1 MLEFKVTRD
10 ELLKGVSK
18 TQSIA
23 EKRSSM
29 PILSNILIDAQGDQL
44 LITATD
50 LEISF
55 KGTFAADVVQPGK
68 LTVPARKLYEIIH
81 EMSDETLNIK
91 ELDNFNLE
99 VTGARSNYQL
109 HGLSAEDFP
118 PMPDYE
124 AVTFMEISADTLREM
139 IEKTIYSISTEET
152 RYNLSGVCVERIPD
166 EGAPKLRFV
175 STDGHR
181 LSLMDS
187 PVPGL
192 DKLGMSGRVIIS
204 RKGLMEMRKL
214 ADEGD
219 GLQLGFTENSAVII
233 QDTSVLVIRLLEGRF
248 PDYTMVIPKENTAMM
263 TLNRKAFLDSM
274 RRISVMLSDRY
285 KGARFDIEAKNLT
298 LTVINPDVGEATE
311 NLPVEYSGEE
321 ISVGFNVK
329 YFIEILSPLK
339 ADAVQVLLKDAKSP
353 CLVRSEEDRGFL
365 GVIMPMN
372 L

>member
-1 MLEFKVTRD
+1 MLELKVTRD

-29 PILSNILIDAQGDQL
+29 PILSNILIDAQNDQL

-55 KGTFAADVVQPGK
+55 KGTFAAEVKKSGR

-81 EMSDETLNIK
+81 EMSDEALVLK
-91 ELDNFNLE
+91 ELDNYNLE
-99 VTGARSNYQL
+99 VSSARSNYQL

-124 AVTFMEISADTLREM
+124 SVTFLDIPAETLSDM

-166 EGAPKLRFV
+166 EESPKLRFV

-181 LSLMDS
+181 LSLMDA
-187 PVPGL
+187 PIPGL
-192 DKLGMSGRVIIS
+192 DRLGMTGRVIIS
-204 RKGLMEMRKL
+204 RKGLMEMKKL
-214 ADEGD
+214 ADEGND
-219 GLQLGFTENSAVII
+219 LKLGFTGNSAVVIK
-233 QDTSVLVIRLLEGRF
+233 DTSVLVIRLLEGRF
-248 PDYTMVIPKENTAMM
+248 PDYNLVIPKDNPAIM
-263 TLNRKAFLDSM
+263 TLGRKDFLEAM
-274 RRISVMLSDRY
+274 RRISTMLSDRY
-285 KGARFDIEAKNLT
+285 KGARFDIETKNLT
-298 LTVINPDVGEATE
+298 ITVVNPDVGEATE
-311 NLPVEYSGEE
+311 NLPVEFTGDG
-321 ISVGFNVK
+321 ISAGFNVK

-339 ADAVQVLLKDAKSP
+339 ADAVQVVLKDAKSP
-353 CLVRSEEDRGFL
+353 CLIKSEEDRGFL